1 MYDHR
6 TNAMDDKPT
15 QDLATRAFQKR
26 VLDEFASLRAELRA
40 EAGGLRNE
48 CGDLRAGLG
57 DLRTELGQLRA
68 GVAELRT
75 QQTVMAGVITAIDQ
89 RLATLEQ
96 CVDER
101 LKETRPLWETVQV
114 QLQRLTD
121 KLDGVLLEFY
131 ELRGEFK
138 IHGRRIGELERRV
151 LS

>member
-1 MYDHR
+1 MYDHC
-6 TNAMDDKPT
+6 TDAMDDKPT

-26 VLDEFASLRAELRA
+26 VLDEFAGLRAELRT
-40 EAGGLRNE
+40 EVGGLRTE
-48 CGDLRAGLG
+48 FGEQRAGLG
-57 DLRTELGQLRA
+57 DLRAELGQLRA
-68 GVAELRT
+68 EVAELQT
-75 QQTVMAGVITAIDQ
+75 QQAVMAKNITAIDQ
-89 RLATLEQ
+89 RLTTLEQ
-96 CVDER
+96 HVDER
-101 LKETRPLWETVQV
+101 LKETRPIWEAMQV